1 VRDESP
7 ALLGLLL
14 VPATVLQ
21 AFAATG
27 SGRAAARFGDRT
39 VLVTGLLL
47 LLAGLL
53 TLTVLEENTSLVVFF
68 VAVALNAIGGAV
80 VQTPQSTIM
89 MSSAPPDLGGS
100 VSAVKSAIGQ
110 AGYSLGPALF
120 ALVGTMLFTHDAMRK
135 LAGSDISLTEAR
147 EALRA
152 AHGTSVASTGGVNVI
167 DPQRAREAVEGATD
181 AMMHA
186 IHTLSLIMA
195 VVPVAAIVLALI
207 LLRPRTEQE
216 P

>member
-1 VRDESP
+1 
-7 ALLGLLL
+7 
-14 VPATVLQ
+14 
-21 AFAATG
+21 
-27 SGRAAARFGDRT
+27 
-39 VLVTGLLL
+39 
-47 LLAGLL
+47 
-53 TLTVLEENTSLVVFF
+53 
-68 VAVALNAIGGAV
+68 

-120 ALVGTMLFTHDAMRK
+120 ALVGTTLFAQDATRT
-135 LAGSDISLTEAR
+135 LAGSDVSLAEAR

-167 DPQRAREAVEGATD
+167 DPQRAREVVEGATES
-181 AMMHA
+181 MIHA
-186 IHTLSLIMA
+186 IHTLSLIMVA
-195 VVPVAAIVLALI
+195 VPVVAIVLALI
-207 LLRPRTEQE
+207 LLRPNNNQE